1 MRTRHRK
8 HLVRALCV
16 VAAAAMVV
24 APAAAA
30 NAAAP
35 TGIHAA
41 ESSAQPSDKSDAKTL
56 RVATSGFVDSFNP
69 FTSIYLL
76 PTNILRY
83 TYEFLVQNSQEDG
96 SPTKGLA
103 EKWEPSDG
111 GKVWTFTL
119 QDGLKWSDGKPI
131 TSADVAYT
139 YQAMMDDPAM
149 GVANGGLLSN
159 LDSIET
165 PDEKTV
171 VLNMKE
177 PQAPNPGVEIPVV
190 PKHVWEKIDK
200 PAEYANDKDVVGSGP
215 FLLESYKANQ
225 SIVLK
230 ANKGFW
236 RGAPKIDR
244 IQYIYYTNS
253 DAQVQALRSGDVDMV
268 TGLTA
273 TQFEAL
279 DGVKGIATHSGQGR
293 RYSAISF
300 NVGLKTRDGQ
310 AYGNGSPALQDE
322 AVRQAIRLGTDTDT
336 LLDKVLGGY
345 GEPATSFI
353 PASYPKWT
361 LPADDK
367 VIMKFDPEAAKQ
379 KLEEAG
385 WKAGAD
391 GIREK
396 DGKKLELRLY
406 VDSSSATEQAEA
418 EFFVPWMKD
427 IGVAIKVE
435 STDTDTITAETTKGN
450 YDMYFSGWSQGADPD
465 YQLGINTCANMPTAT
480 DGSGGTSQDGWCDPE
495 FDKLYQEQHTEL
507 DQSKREAIVRKM
519 LEMNYTATP
528 QIATWYANSLEAYR
542 SDRFTDFSLMPKKDG
557 IIANQSGYW
566 GYLTVRPAGD
576 DTAATDGGPNVGL
589 IVTGVVIA
597 VLVIGGIVFVAMRRR
612 NSADIE

>member
-1 MRTRHRK
+1 MRTRHSK
-8 HLVRALCV
+8 YLIRALCV
-16 VAAAAMVV
+16 AAAAAMVV
-24 APAAAA
+24 APATVA
-30 NAAAP
+30 NAATP

-41 ESSAQPSDKSDAKTL
+41 DSTASPSKSDAKTL
-56 RVATSGFVDSFNP
+56 RIATSGFVDSFNP
-69 FTSIYLL
+69 FTSIYLT

-103 EKWEPSDG
+103 DKWEATEG
-111 GKVWTFTL
+111 GTVWTFTL
-119 QDGLKWSDGKPI
+119 QDGLKWSDGEPI

-139 YQAMMDDPAM
+139 YQSMIDDPAL
-149 GVANGGLLSN
+149 GVANGGLLAN

-165 PDEKTV
+165 PDDKTV
-171 VLNMKE
+171 VLHMKE

-190 PKHVWEKIDK
+190 PKHVWEKIDN

-215 FLLESYKANQ
+215 FLLESYKPNQ

-230 ANKGFW
+230 ANKDFW
-236 RGAPKIDR
+236 RGAPKIDK
-244 IQYIYYTNS
+244 IQYVYYTNS

-279 DGVKGIATHSGQGR
+279 DGVEGITTHSGQGR
-293 RYSAISF
+293 RYSAIGINS
-300 NVGLKTRDGQ
+300 GSKTQDGTP
-310 AYGNGSPALQDE
+310 YGNGNPALQDE
-322 AVRQAIRLGTDTDT
+322 AVRQAIRLGTDTKT

-345 GEPATSFI
+345 GVEATSFI

-367 VIMKFDPEAAKQ
+367 VIMKFDPDAAKQ
-379 KLEEAG
+379 KLEDDG
-385 WKAGAD
+385 WIAGAD
-391 GIREK
+391 GIRVK

-406 VDSSSATEQAEA
+406 VDSSSTTDQASA

-427 IGVAIKVE
+427 IGISIKVE
-435 STDTDTITAETTKGN
+435 STDTDTISAETTKGN
-450 YDMYFSGWSQGADPD
+450 YDMYFTGWSQGADPD
-465 YQLGINTCANMPTAT
+465 YQLGINTCSGLATKT
-480 DGSGGTSQDGWCDPE
+480 DGTGGTSQDGWCDPE
-495 FDKLYQEQHTEL
+495 FDKLYAQQHTEL
-507 DQSKREAIVRKM
+507 DESKREAIVREM

-528 QIATWYANSLEAYR
+528 QIAIWYANSLEAYR
-542 SDRFTDFSLMPKKDG
+542 SDRFQDFSYMPKKDG

-566 GYLTVRPAGD
+566 GYLTVRAAGD
-576 DTAATDGGPNVGL
+576 ESAAADSGPNVGL

-597 VLVIGGIVFVAMRRR
+597 VIVIGGIVFFLMRRR
-612 NSADIE
+612 NSADVE